1 MIGWLETDESVCFS
15 YEYLPSPAPFPLFP
29 LPGFFFLEKKEEDKL
44 PTANILM
51 LLMDYLNPI
60 TAQLPIAPIV
70 SVQNNK
76 TKQIYY
82 LNQTKTKIEKLKKK
96 Q

>member
-1 MIGWLETDESVCFS
+1 
-15 YEYLPSPAPFPLFP
+15 
-29 LPGFFFLEKKEEDKL
+29 
-44 PTANILM
+44 M

-96 Q
+96 TII